1 MNYVFL
7 GIASILSIFCIIL
20 ILKYMDS
27 FDDIKEEIIDF
38 KMVRDYFD
46 FCIIGFALIS
56 LFNID
61 YQNSNRNKVVLNCEI
76 MYGNAKSR
84 LMNYFFYGA
93 QVTVAVLSIIITLIL
108 FPFFK
113 EMSVLVLGIAALLI
127 YNITYDLRVKVN
139 TRNEN
144 IVIQLPEMIS
154 KLSLL
159 LNAGLVLRDAWKIV
173 AFSQKS
179 EIYKEMQ
186 YIQSEMENGKSDSE
200 ALRLFSVRC
209 NNNEV
214 KKFVTLL
221 IQNLQIGGKEITQV
235 LKILVE
241 DMWNQK
247 KAIIR
252 RKAQSASQKL
262 LLPAA
267 IIFIGILL
275 LVIVPLFT
283 SGGL

>member
-1 MNYVFL
+1 MNIIVLAVGTIFSLIVAFL
-7 GIASILSIFCIIL
+7 IF
-20 ILKYMDS
+20 KYQNS
-27 FDDIKEEIIDF
+27 FDDVKENIEELKI
-38 KMVRDYFD
+38 VRDYFD
-46 FCIIGFALIS
+46 FCIIGFALMDV
-56 LFNID
+56 LNLN
-61 YQNSNRNKVVLNCEI
+61 YQSVSRNKVILNCEI
-76 MYGNAKSR
+76 LYGKSKAKF
-84 LMNYFFYGA
+84 MNYFFYGS
-93 QVTVAVLSIIITLIL
+93 QITIVILSSIVSLLLSSALGMISL
-108 FPFFK
+108 FIF
-113 EMSVLVLGIAALLI
+113 GGGLLLA

-159 LNAGLVLRDAWKIV
+159 LNAGLVVRDAWRIV
-173 AFSQKS
+173 AYSQKS

-186 YIQSEMENGKSDSE
+186 YIQTEMENGMNDAQ
-200 ALRLFSVRC
+200 ALHLFSVRC

-221 IQNLQIGGKEITQV
+221 IQNLQIGGREITQV
-235 LKILVE
+235 LKVLVS
-241 DMWNQK
+241 DMWIQK
-247 KAIIR
+247 KAIVR

-275 LVIVPLFT
+275 LVIVPLFL
-283 SGGL
+283 GGI